1 MQGQIF
7 ASRLERK
14 RRIAAMNNDEFDQ
27 FVLKF
32 GKDILR
38 FCRMTAGNAENGDEL
53 YQDTMLKLLE
63 KRKNWNLCKIQRVTH
78 YLWQFIFG
86 RIRRKNMQTG

>member
-1 MQGQIF
+1 M
-7 ASRLERK
+7 
-14 RRIAAMNNDEFDQ
+14 AAMDNDEFER

-38 FCRMTAGNAENGDEL
+38 FCRMIAKDAENGDEL

-63 KRKNWNLCKIQRVTH
+63 KKKKLEYKELR
-78 YLWQFIFG
+78 FIHFHLSLEE
-86 RIRRKNMQTG
+86 

>member
-1 MQGQIF
+1 
-7 ASRLERK
+7 
-14 RRIAAMNNDEFDQ
+14 MNNDEFER

-38 FCRMTAGNAENGDEL
+38 FCRMTAQDAENGDEL

-63 KRKNWNLCKIQRVTH
+63 KKKRLYSQHLPVHDNQYHTL
-78 YLWQFIFG
+78 
-86 RIRRKNMQTG
+86 

>member
-1 MQGQIF
+1 
-7 ASRLERK
+7 
-14 RRIAAMNNDEFDQ
+14 MNNDEFER

-38 FCRMTAGNAENGDEL
+38 FCRMTAGDAENGDEL

-63 KRKNWNLCKIQRVTH
+63 KKK
-78 YLWQFIFG
+78 
-86 RIRRKNMQTG
+86 